1 MKKTFNK
8 ILNIRLLIVV
18 MVFNYSTVLFSQN
31 NDWIA
36 PPASDNITSP
46 YKGDAKALD
55 KGKKIYYQIC
65 ATCHGRSGVGDG
77 PGGKS
82 FNPKPADHT
91 SEKVQKQSD
100 GALFWKITK
109 GRGDMPTYEQL
120 LSKTQRWQVIEYIR
134 KLGESN

>member
-1 MKKTFNK
+1 MKPKV
-8 ILNIRLLIVV
+8 NIIFRLSLTVVLLLIL
-18 MVFNYSTVLFSQN
+18 YSFSYQK

-36 PPASDNITSP
+36 PLESDKLISP
-46 YKGDAKALD
+46 IKNDEKVLA

-77 PGGKS
+77 PGGKT

-91 SEKVQKQSD
+91 SEKVQSQSD

-109 GRGDMPTYEQL
+109 GRGDMPTYAQL

-134 KLGESN
+134 KLGEN